1 MQLSTIRISSVEL
14 DHGNGFASCNDYKDI
29 ITTLT
34 ASVPWQQQSIDQRK
48 LIAKASAGSYSFK
61 ENVKRKEF
69 KCKQNKTNKQ

>member
-34 ASVPWQQQSIDQRK
+34 ASVPW
-48 LIAKASAGSYSFK
+48 
-61 ENVKRKEF
+61 
-69 KCKQNKTNKQ
+69 